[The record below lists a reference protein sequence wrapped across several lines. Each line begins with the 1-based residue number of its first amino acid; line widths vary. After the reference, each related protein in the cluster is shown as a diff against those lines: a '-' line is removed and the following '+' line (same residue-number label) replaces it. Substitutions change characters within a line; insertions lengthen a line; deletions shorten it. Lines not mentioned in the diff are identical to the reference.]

1 MVFRCTSLFIRDR
14 ELQYRVQYELFVL
27 LKVSVVTQLGTC
39 FCFLTDLD
47 IPHETRF
54 AIIRQAPFS
63 LLRHLSS
70 TYGKKERI
78 NNNTIYT
85 FLRLLRHSVHLDI

>member
-1 MVFRCTSLFIRDR
+1 MAFRYTSSFILDR
-14 ELQYRVQYELFVL
+14 ELQYRDQYELFVL

-54 AIIRQAPFS
+54 AIIRQTPFG

-70 TYGKKERI
+70 TTSGKKQE
-78 NNNTIYT
+78 
-85 FLRLLRHSVHLDI
+85 

>member
-1 MVFRCTSLFIRDR
+1 MEFRCTSSFILDR
-14 ELQYRVQYELFVL
+14 ELQQYRDQYELFVL

-54 AIIRQAPFS
+54 AIIRQTPFG

-70 TYGKKERI
+70 TTSGKKTRVF
-78 NNNTIYT
+78 NNTI
-85 FLRLLRHSVHLDI
+85 